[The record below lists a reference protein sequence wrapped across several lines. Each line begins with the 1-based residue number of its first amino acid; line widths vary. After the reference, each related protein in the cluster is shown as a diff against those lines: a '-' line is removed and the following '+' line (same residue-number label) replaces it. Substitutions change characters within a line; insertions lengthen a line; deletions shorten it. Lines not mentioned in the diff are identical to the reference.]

1 MDKVASLVV
10 SCFFKSW
17 VRRVNGLYIYIYTHT
32 VQMLQMARAENYLMT
47 SLY

>member
-17 VRRVNGLYIYIYTHT
+17 VRRVNGLYIYIYLKGFFLD
-32 VQMLQMARAENYLMT
+32 VRF
-47 SLY
+47 